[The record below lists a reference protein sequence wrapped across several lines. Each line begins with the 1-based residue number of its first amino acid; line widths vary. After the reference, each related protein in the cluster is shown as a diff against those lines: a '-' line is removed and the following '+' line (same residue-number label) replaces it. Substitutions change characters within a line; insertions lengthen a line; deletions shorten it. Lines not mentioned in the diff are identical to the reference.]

1 MIEKTF
7 CEECRG
13 YEKESG
19 EHKLESVAIAKVVL
33 LLAKEQN
40 EELNLRQLQK
50 VLREVNTVW
59 YFSKGNTLFTEPFV
73 KNVFNEW
80 QLPSVWDR
88 FCGCASRP
96 IPVFTHGYR
105 SMKEL
110 VDALSQTLLIEEDK
124 DCLINLIRS
133 ILKQGKYKDPWSGNC
148 YENQDLV
155 SNPEKERN
163 AVQHKEER

>member
-1 MIEKTF
+1 MT
-7 CEECRG
+7 R
-13 YEKESG
+13 YEKESN
-19 EHKLESVAIAKVVL
+19 EHKPESMAIAKVVL
-33 LLAKEQN
+33 LLAKGQK

-96 IPVFTHGYR
+96 IPVFTNGYR
-105 SMKEL
+105 SMKDL
-110 VDALSQTLLIEEDK
+110 VDALSQPHLADEDRNYLV
-124 DCLINLIRS
+124 DLIRR
-133 ILKQGKYKDPWSGNC
+133 ILKQGKYKDPWSGNR
-148 YENQDLV
+148 YENQNLV
-155 SNPEKERN
+155 SNPGKEKS
-163 AVQHKEER
+163 AVQHKKER